1 MRDDNGNATGN
12 AILHKMAAYSKL
24 IKKSERRILTTIHWY
39 RMPFFEEIRYYSNF
53 AVIFLHP

>member
-24 IKKSERRILTTIHWY
+24 IKKSERRILTMIHWY
-39 RMPFFEEIRYYSNF
+39 RMPFFEEISYTF
-53 AVIFLHP
+53 